1 MALGPIVRG
10 AIGVGAEIAK
20 DMATEALTDAFTP
33 DALEEENLAKIA
45 QYAMWQSVASSAISA
60 VRWDPSAMEVRFT
73 NGYEYA
79 YPAVPMDVFEDFLSS
94 GSKGRFL
101 NTILK
106 PNYG

>member
-1 MALGPIVRG
+1 MVGPILRG
-10 AIGVGAEIAK
+10 IGQIAGEIATDMITDAATPGDGVEEEIAK
-20 DMATEALTDAFTP
+20 AAS
-33 DALEEENLAKIA
+33 
-45 QYAMWQSVASSAISA
+45 YAMWQGVSSSAISA

-79 YPAVPMDVFEDFLSS
+79 YPGVPMEVFEDFLSS